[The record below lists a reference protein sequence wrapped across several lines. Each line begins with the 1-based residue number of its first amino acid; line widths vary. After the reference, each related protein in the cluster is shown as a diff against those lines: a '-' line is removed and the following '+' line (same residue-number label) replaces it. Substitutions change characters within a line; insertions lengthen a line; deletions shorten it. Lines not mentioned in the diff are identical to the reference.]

1 MILASYVLKVSVGHG
16 STANILLTDC
26 KYLPK
31 PFTKIHKL
39 GTASSN
45 VDQVPKV
52 VLIQDVQEV
61 QTTL

>member
-1 MILASYVLKVSVGHG
+1 MGHG

-52 VLIQDVQEV
+52 VLTQDVQEV